1 VAGARAALD
10 ADSSL
15 GPEPGRTYF
24 LVVAALLRS
33 RLALAEGRAA
43 DAAKH
48 AADIVEYLRSRG
60 VRVMVAG
67 ARVALARARVSQGR
81 LEEAERELAAAA
93 EEAERLHE
101 RLVLAEALALAA
113 EVRSLRSAPAGEG
126 ER

>member
-1 VAGARAALD
+1 
-10 ADSSL
+10 
-15 GPEPGRTYF
+15 
-24 LVVAALLRS
+24 
-33 RLALAEGRAA
+33 
-43 DAAKH
+43 
-48 AADIVEYLRSRG
+48 
-60 VRVMVAG
+60 MVAG

-113 EVRSLRSAPAGEG
+113 GAFLRSAPAGEG